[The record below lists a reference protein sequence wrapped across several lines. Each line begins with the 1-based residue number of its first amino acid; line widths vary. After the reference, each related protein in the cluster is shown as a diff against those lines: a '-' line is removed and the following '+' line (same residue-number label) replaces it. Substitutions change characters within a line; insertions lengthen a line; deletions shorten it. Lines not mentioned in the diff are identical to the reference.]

1 MSNKILMK
9 FFAKIGKNW
18 RVVKKLKVWGTA
30 QNLAQFITAMEYL
43 YKFKKQDGYGNVTLT
58 IPAASNTGDKHR
70 LKAKGIKNE
79 STRRTGDMY
88 VILEVKNPKKLSKEQ
103 KKLLEQLNE
112 TILDSPES
120 IEFDK
125 FVKSND
131 R

>member
-1 MSNKILMK
+1 
-9 FFAKIGKNW
+9 
-18 RVVKKLKVWGTA
+18 
-30 QNLAQFITAMEYL
+30 
-43 YKFKKQDGYGNVTLT
+43 
-58 IPAASNTGDKHR
+58 
-70 LKAKGIKNE
+70 
-79 STRRTGDMY
+79 MY

-112 TILDSPES
+112 TMLDSPES